1 MTNSTLPRHIAVI
14 MDGNGR
20 WARQR
25 GLPRH
30 EGHRA
35 GSEAVRTLVRECRSL
50 GVPYVTVYAF
60 SKENWQRPQAEVSF
74 LFELFTRF
82 VRDEVPELVERD
94 IRLAMIGDRSDLP
107 FAARRAL
114 DYAMKRTAACRSMVF
129 TLALS
134 YSGREEILR
143 ATRALMAAGLRPEE
157 CSEERF
163 RRELYQPE
171 LPDPDLLIRTSG
183 ELRISNFLLFQSAY
197 TEMYFSSKLWPDFDA
212 AELREALH
220 SYAGRA
226 RRFGLTDEQR
236 EENMRRNEDEN
247 ECPVRRESP
256 VHKV

>member
-1 MTNSTLPRHIAVI
+1 MTDSTLPRHIAVI

-25 GLPRH
+25 GLPRR

-35 GSEAVRTLVRECRSL
+35 GSEAVRALVRECRAL

-60 SKENWQRPQAEVSF
+60 SKENWGRPQAEVSF

-82 VRDEVPELVERD
+82 VRGEVPELVERD
-94 IRLAMIGDRSDLP
+94 IRLDMIGDRDDLP

-114 DYAMKRTAACRSMVF
+114 DHARQRTAHCRSMVF

-143 ATRALMAAGLRPEE
+143 AVRALAAAGLKPEE

-163 RRELYQPE
+163 RRELYRPD

-183 ELRISNFLLFQSAY
+183 ELRLSNFLLFQSAY
-197 TEMYFSSKLWPDFDA
+197 TEMYFSSRLWPDFDA
-212 AELREALH
+212 AELHEALR

-226 RRFGLTDEQR
+226 RRFGRTDEQR
-236 EENMRRNEDEN
+236 QEDD
-247 ECPVRRESP
+247 PADVDRGRAR
-256 VHKV
+256 